1 MSLFSNA
8 KNSKL
13 YYPPIGKVR
22 HNNNIHLTDI
32 NSLKGLKI
40 KKNININTQIT
51 PKKIYRNLH
60 LNKSSSYNNIPIQN
74 KNKTSEIYTQ
84 ELTDSSF
91 ILNLKNRNNSKKD
104 NKNIYLDSES
114 LYENNILL
122 KREINKL
129 KKEIM
134 QIKAENQRKEN
145 EINKRD
151 KLLETAIEGSDEEN
165 IIINNI
171 LLNGN
176 NTLGKNIKKNNYISK
191 FKKQYSELKNK
202 YNEKIQ
208 ELNNLKKSIK
218 TSKLNEL
225 IIQNKEIIK
234 EFNKLKELYMNLYEE
249 NKNNLEKLK
258 VLTELE
264 NNLNNKNLIILQL
277 QEKLKLSSAN
287 NIKSENEI
295 EKLNKTVN
303 NLQYENK
310 RLNNKLKTLYEYNN
324 RNMMLKGDN
333 KNYDFILNEE
343 LSLHPQKIQKIKNGI
358 SYNNTNRSF
367 LNISNKINLYK
378 HKNNNNNEKNEK
390 RKSLNISPLSKKY
403 INSPKDLNNNKK
415 YSINENNDINNII
428 SNENEKNINNE
439 EKNSNSEENI
449 EEISNF
455 NNISQTLYILIKNFE
470 VLKITRDDS
479 LTLIIKPILNEISD
493 EKQIKNETLVN
504 IFTTKIGE
512 NINCINNKND
522 ITSISNM
529 LNSLLNESN
538 NELFSFIKSFLDIFD
553 NVKIYDDNIEE
564 EKKKVKKIN
573 ELLLKYKDYFINSCN
588 DKYISFFNFRKL
600 LNEKDIILDDEDIE
614 YLIYKMKKD
623 CINISSENKINKDET
638 NQNNIKQENIDINK
652 NKNEKNDS
660 NVEHN
665 YSMFDLNYKTF
676 LNMIK

>member
-225 IIQNKEIIK
+225 IIQNKETLK

-415 YSINENNDINNII
+415 NSINENNDINNII
-428 SNENEKNINNE
+428 SNENEKNINNG

-652 NKNEKNDS
+652 NKNEKKGS

>member
-129 KKEIM
+129 KKELM

-225 IIQNKEIIK
+225 IIQNKETIK

-415 YSINENNDINNII
+415 NSINENNDINNII

>member
-1 MSLFSNA
+1 M
-8 KNSKL
+8 
-13 YYPPIGKVR
+13 
-22 HNNNIHLTDI
+22 
-32 NSLKGLKI
+32 
-40 KKNININTQIT
+40 
-51 PKKIYRNLH
+51 
-60 LNKSSSYNNIPIQN
+60 
-74 KNKTSEIYTQ
+74 
-84 ELTDSSF
+84 
-91 ILNLKNRNNSKKD
+91 
-104 NKNIYLDSES
+104 
-114 LYENNILL
+114 
-122 KREINKL
+122 
-129 KKEIM
+129 
-134 QIKAENQRKEN
+134 
-145 EINKRD
+145 
-151 KLLETAIEGSDEEN
+151 
-165 IIINNI
+165 
-171 LLNGN
+171 
-176 NTLGKNIKKNNYISK
+176 
-191 FKKQYSELKNK
+191 
-202 YNEKIQ
+202 
-208 ELNNLKKSIK
+208 
-218 TSKLNEL
+218 
-225 IIQNKEIIK
+225 
-234 EFNKLKELYMNLYEE
+234 
-249 NKNNLEKLK
+249 
-258 VLTELE
+258 
-264 NNLNNKNLIILQL
+264 
-277 QEKLKLSSAN
+277 
-287 NIKSENEI
+287 
-295 EKLNKTVN
+295 
-303 NLQYENK
+303 
-310 RLNNKLKTLYEYNN
+310 
-324 RNMMLKGDN
+324 
-333 KNYDFILNEE
+333 
-343 LSLHPQKIQKIKNGI
+343 
-358 SYNNTNRSF
+358 
-367 LNISNKINLYK
+367 
-378 HKNNNNNEKNEK
+378 
-390 RKSLNISPLSKKY
+390 NISPLSKKY
-403 INSPKDLNNNKK
+403 INSPKDLNNKK
-415 YSINENNDINNII
+415 KNSINENNDINNII

-479 LTLIIKPILNEISD
+479 LTLIIKPILNEITD